1 MVVTWDWGGV
11 GDGEMLV
18 KVSVIRSVNSE
29 DLMVQHGDCS

>member
-1 MVVTWDWGGV
+1 MVVTQDGGGV

-18 KVSVIRSVNSE
+18 KISVIRLVSSE